1 LTLSGAGYIPYNQ
14 LEMVQTLKT
23 SRMRI
28 IKEISH
34 PAFRTTLFQ
43 WNNRYIIKLETGAME
58 QTFKID
64 QYEFSS
70 DEEVLQLLDEKFLK
84 QAMDRFEQMSLDM
97 GEAMKRAQS

>member
-1 LTLSGAGYIPYNQ
+1 
-14 LEMVQTLKT
+14 
-23 SRMRI
+23 
-28 IKEISH
+28 
-34 PAFRTTLFQ
+34 
-43 WNNRYIIKLETGAME
+43 ME